1 MSVNFKKYGY
11 KVIQNLEKTQTRFDD
26 IKKEI
31 ATEKLEKYYRQNES
45 KVTSTFT
52 LGNVVGNLLDKVV

>member
-31 ATEKLEKYYRQNES
+31 AAEKLEKYYRQNES